1 MSLSRTRDCQIE
13 DYLAYL
19 RQERHLSA
27 NTVSSYGYDL
37 NRLAKFAKRER
48 LPVDRLERRQIEAYV
63 RDLKDRER
71 LTPRSVA
78 RMIAGLKG
86 FYGFLAE
93 EGQIQRNPSEGIE
106 SGKLPRT
113 LPKYLSLKDID
124 KLLEQPAVDTA
135 RGCRDRA
142 LLELLYATG
151 MRVSELVSLRLEDV
165 NLQVGHV
172 QCMGK
177 GRKQRV
183 VPIGR
188 QAVTWVTRYREK
200 ARGEMLGN
208 RRSSWLFVNAGGR
221 GIKKKDD
228 LHLSRMGFWKILRG
242 YGLAAGLGHD
252 LSPHVLR
259 HSFATRLLERGAD
272 LRSLQEMLGHAKL
285 STTQIYT
292 YIHGARLK
300 KTYDKYHPRRT
311 MTPFGTKKK

>member
-1 MSLSRTRDCQIE
+1 VRLSRARDRQIE

-19 RQERHLSA
+19 RQERHLSD

-63 RDLKDRER
+63 RDLKERER

-86 FYGFLAE
+86 FYGFLVE

-113 LPKYLSLKDID
+113 LPKYLSLKDVD
-124 KLLEQPAVDTA
+124 KLLEQPTVDTA
-135 RGCRDRA
+135 KGCRDRA

-151 MRVSELVSLRLEDV
+151 MRVSELVSLRLENV

-177 GRKQRV
+177 GGKQRV

-242 YGLAAGLGHD
+242 YGLAAGLGHG

-259 HSFATRLLERGAD
+259 HSFATHLLERGAD

-300 KTYDKYHPRRT
+300 KTYDKYHPRRK
-311 MTPFGTKKK
+311 MTVLGTKKR